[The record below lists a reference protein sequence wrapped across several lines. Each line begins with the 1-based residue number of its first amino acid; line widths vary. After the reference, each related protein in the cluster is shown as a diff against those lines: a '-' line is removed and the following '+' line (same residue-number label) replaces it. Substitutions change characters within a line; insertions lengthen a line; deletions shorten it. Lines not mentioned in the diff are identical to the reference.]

1 MVKWKKNID
10 EAHWHLGK
18 KSKYMY
24 VKLCAVY
31 SQMGIRVRL
40 NNTKIIKAEFKSD
53 LSIYI
58 K

>member
-1 MVKWKKNID
+1 MEKKISTRRIST
-10 EAHWHLGK
+10 WGK